1 MYCALCRFWTVSA
14 RGAEPDPE
22 RSGALRAGMQLH
34 FMLRGTKDI
43 SAKPKLASLLVAGL
57 AWALATPVLAGAPPE
72 PAKPA
77 QKTQVRASMKAA
89 GSPQQRIPRR
99 SEAAAVGVQGVVR
112 DERGIG
118 VPEVEVKLTA
128 TTGQRRSLQAWTDG
142 EGIFRLAEVL
152 PGTYSIQLLKPGYET
167 LDRSGL
173 AVKAGEFPVWEFT
186 VKSLTPMQ
194 SSSMACG
201 PSAGLP
207 TGKCLNNAPPEP
219 QQPSYRELRRRT
231 AEEAAAEA
239 AAPPLPDE
247 SDIYI
252 PMPDRWEIPNPDYR
266 RYPQAHQG
274 GLWSAIR
281 GKNPDMTYLKSN
293 WYDPFN
299 VNRLKGDKPI
309 IGNTVFFAFTGL
321 AETLSNFVRLPLPSN
336 VSTSGPN
343 RIDFFGKGEVYAF
356 FQNFRLSFEL
366 FQGSTQAFRP
376 VSWRVKVT
384 PAFNINYLNT
394 QENSLVNI
402 DPRRGTNR
410 YDTKS
415 LSLQEAFVEFK
426 VKDLSPNYDVLF
438 ARFGIQQ
445 FTSDFRGFLY
455 VDEQPGVRIFGNLHS
470 NKWEYNLAY
479 FYHLRK
485 DANAAI
491 FGLNRFVSRE
501 QQVFIANFYIQD
513 FLNYYGYTTQF
524 SFHYNKEEGVLDFDK
539 NNFLARPSPIGA
551 VHSKGVLQPKD
562 VRALYLGWTGSGHF
576 GRLNVVHAFY
586 QAAGRESI
594 NEIAGRSTT
603 INAQMAALELSID
616 KDWVR
621 LRSSFFFSSG
631 DGRPRNGRARG
642 FDSIVDNPVFIGG
655 PFSFWNRE
663 GIRLLGS
670 GVALT
675 SANSL
680 YPALRAS
687 NVKELSH
694 SNFVNPGIFIFN
706 LGTDIELTPKLRSI
720 INVNYLRFHRT
731 EPIEV
736 LIFQAPI
743 RHGIGIDSSI
753 GFQYRP
759 PLSDNI
765 VILFGLSSLQPHQGF
780 QDIYTNKTLWSL
792 FTKVN
797 FLF

>member
-1 MYCALCRFWTVSA
+1 MCQNFKFRETMSVS
-14 RGAEPDPE
+14 
-22 RSGALRAGMQLH
+22 LR
-34 FMLRGTKDI
+34 
-43 SAKPKLASLLVAGL
+43 PKFVLLLVAGL
-57 AWALATPVLAGAPPE
+57 TCVLASPATAGT

-77 QKTQVRASMKAA
+77 RTAKSNAILKKARAV
-89 GSPQQRIPRR
+89 PQQGIPRR
-99 SEAAAVGVQGVVR
+99 SPAVVAVQGVVR
-112 DERGIG
+112 DDRGTGI
-118 VPEVEVKLTA
+118 PEVEVKVTA
-128 TTGQRRSLQAWTDG
+128 TTGQRRSLQAWTNG
-142 EGIFRLAEVL
+142 EGIFRLMDVL
-152 PGTYSIQLLKPGYET
+152 PGSYSIQLLKPGYET

-173 AVKAGEFPVWEFT
+173 TVKAGEFPTWEFT
-186 VKSLTPMQ
+186 LKPLTPIL
-194 SSSMACG
+194 SSSTECG

-207 TGKCLNNAPPEP
+207 NGKCPEGSEAPAE
-219 QQPSYRELRRRT
+219 QQPAYRELRRRT
-231 AEEAAAEA
+231 AEEAAAES

-247 SDIYI
+247 SDVFIS
-252 PMPDRWEIPNPDYR
+252 MPDRWKIGYPEYR
-266 RYPQAHQG
+266 RYPAAHQG
-274 GLWSAIR
+274 GFLSAIR
-281 GKNPDMTYLKSN
+281 GKNPDMAFLKSH

-309 IGNTVFFAFTGL
+309 IGNKVFFAFTGL
-321 AETLSNFVRLPLPSN
+321 AETISNFVRVPLPSN
-336 VSTSGPN
+336 VSAARPGAV
-343 RIDFFGKGEVYAF
+343 DLFGRGELYLLV
-356 FQNFRLSFEL
+356 QNFRLSFEF

-384 PAFNINYLNT
+384 PAFNVNFVNT
-394 QENSLVNI
+394 QENAIVYI

-410 YDTKS
+410 FDTKS
-415 LSLQEAFVEFK
+415 ASLQEAFVEFK

-485 DANAAI
+485 DANSAI
-491 FGLNRFVSRE
+491 VGLNRFVGRE
-501 QQVFIANFYIQD
+501 QQVFIANLYMQD
-513 FLNYYGYTTQF
+513 FLGYYGYTTQF

-539 NNFLARPSPIGA
+539 NGFLARPSPIGA
-551 VHSKGVLQPKD
+551 VHTRGQLQPKD
-562 VRALYLGWTGSGHF
+562 TRALYLGWTGSGHF

-594 NEIAGRSTT
+594 NELAGRSTT

-655 PFSFWNRE
+655 PLSFWNRE

-687 NVKELSH
+687 NFKELSH
-694 SNFVNPGIFIFN
+694 SNFVNPGVFIIN
-706 LGTDIELTPKLRSI
+706 AGVDIELTPKLRSI

-731 EPIEV
+731 EPIEL

-743 RHGIGIDSSI
+743 RHGIGVDSSV

-765 VILFGLSSLQPHQGF
+765 VILVGLSSLQPHQGF
-780 QDIYTNKTLWSL
+780 RDIYTNKTLWSL
-792 FTKVN
+792 FTNVK